1 MILSD
6 HFPLLVLLAAFLA
19 AFFAL
24 LWKDDRAEGRRFF
37 VKALLGLVV
46 SAFLALLWKDDP
58 AEGRRFFVR
67 ALLGLVGGAVAL
79 GFLFEA
85 VLR

>member
-6 HFPLLVLLAAFLA
+6 HFPLLVLLSAFLA

-24 LWKDDRAEGRRFF
+24 LWKE
-37 VKALLGLVV
+37 
-46 SAFLALLWKDDP
+46 DP
-58 AEGRRFFVR
+58 AEGRRFFLK
-67 ALLGLVGGAVAL
+67 AFFGLVGSAVAL

>member
-6 HFPLLVLLAAFLA
+6 HFPLLTLLATFLA

-24 LWKDDRAEGRRFF
+24 LWKDDLAEGRRFF
-37 VKALLGLVV
+37 VK
-46 SAFLALLWKDDP
+46 
-58 AEGRRFFVR
+58 

>member
-19 AFFAL
+19 AFLAL
-24 LWKDDRAEGRRFF
+24 LWREDPADGRRFF
-37 VKALLGLVV
+37 LK
-46 SAFLALLWKDDP
+46 
-58 AEGRRFFVR
+58 

-85 VLR
+85 VTR

>member
-1 MILSD
+1 VILTD
-6 HFPLLVLLAAFLA
+6 HFPLLVLLATFLA

-24 LWKDDRAEGRRFF
+24 LWKDDPADGRRY
-37 VKALLGLVV
+37 
-46 SAFLALLWKDDP
+46 FLK
-58 AEGRRFFVR
+58 

-85 VLR
+85 VTR

>member
-6 HFPLLVLLAAFLA
+6 HFPLLVLLAAILS

-37 VKALLGLVV
+37 VKALLGLV
-46 SAFLALLWKDDP
+46 
-58 AEGRRFFVR
+58 
-67 ALLGLVGGAVAL
+67 GGAVAL

>member
-6 HFPLLVLLAAFLA
+6 HFPLLVLLSGFLA
-19 AFFAL
+19 AFF
-24 LWKDDRAEGRRFF
+24 
-37 VKALLGLVV
+37 
-46 SAFLALLWKDDP
+46 ALLWKDDP
-58 AEGRRFFVR
+58 AEGRRFFLK
-67 ALLGLVGGAVAL
+67 AFLGLVGSAVAF

>member
-1 MILSD
+1 MIFSD
-6 HFPLLVLLAAFLA
+6 HFPLLALLSTFLA

-24 LWKDDRAEGRRFF
+24 LWKDDGAEVRRFF
-37 VKALLGLVV
+37 MK
-46 SAFLALLWKDDP
+46 
-58 AEGRRFFVR
+58 

>member
-1 MILSD
+1 MAGMILSD
-6 HFPLLVLLAAFLA
+6 HFPLVVLLSAFLA

-24 LWKDDRAEGRRFF
+24 LWKDDPVDGRRFF
-37 VKALLGLVV
+37 LKAL
-46 SAFLALLWKDDP
+46 A
-58 AEGRRFFVR
+58 
-67 ALLGLVGGAVAL
+67 GLVGSAVAL

>member
-19 AFFAL
+19 AFLAL
-24 LWKDDRAEGRRFF
+24 LWKDEPAEGRLFF
-37 VKALLGLVV
+37 VKALLGLVG
-46 SAFLALLWKDDP
+46 S
-58 AEGRRFFVR
+58 
-67 ALLGLVGGAVAL
+67 AVAL

>member
-1 MILSD
+1 MAGMILSD

-24 LWKDDRAEGRRFF
+24 LWKDDPVEGRRFF
-37 VKALLGLVV
+37 LK
-46 SAFLALLWKDDP
+46 
-58 AEGRRFFVR
+58 

>member
-6 HFPLLVLLAAFLA
+6 HFPLLALLAAFLS
-19 AFFAL
+19 AFLAL

-37 VKALLGLVV
+37 VKALLGLVG
-46 SAFLALLWKDDP
+46 A
-58 AEGRRFFVR
+58 
-67 ALLGLVGGAVAL
+67 AVAL

>member
-6 HFPLLVLLAAFLA
+6 HFPLLVLLAGFLA
-19 AFFAL
+19 AFF
-24 LWKDDRAEGRRFF
+24 
-37 VKALLGLVV
+37 
-46 SAFLALLWKDDP
+46 ALLWKDDP
-58 AEGRRFFVR
+58 AEGRRFFLK
-67 ALLGLVGGAVAL
+67 AFLGLVGSAVAF

>member
-1 MILSD
+1 VILSD
-6 HFPLLVLLAAFLA
+6 HFLLLVLLAAFLA

-24 LWKDDRAEGRRFF
+24 LWKDDPKDGRRFF
-37 VKALLGLVV
+37 LK
-46 SAFLALLWKDDP
+46 
-58 AEGRRFFVR
+58 

-85 VLR
+85 VAR

>member
-1 MILSD
+1 MISD

-24 LWKDDRAEGRRFF
+24 LWKDDPADARR
-37 VKALLGLVV
+37 L
-46 SAFLALLWKDDP
+46 FLK
-58 AEGRRFFVR
+58 

-79 GFLFEA
+79 GFLFET
-85 VLR
+85 VTR

>member
-1 MILSD
+1 MILSE
-6 HFPLLVLLAAFLA
+6 HFPLLVLLSALLA

-24 LWKDDRAEGRRFF
+24 LWKDDPADGRRFF
-37 VKALLGLVV
+37 LKAL
-46 SAFLALLWKDDP
+46 A
-58 AEGRRFFVR
+58 
-67 ALLGLVGGAVAL
+67 GLVGSAVAL

>member
-19 AFFAL
+19 AF
-24 LWKDDRAEGRRFF
+24 
-37 VKALLGLVV
+37 
-46 SAFLALLWKDDP
+46 SALLWKDDP
-58 AEGRRFFVR
+58 ADGRRFFLKV
-67 ALLGLVGGAVAL
+67 LLGLVGGAVAF

-85 VLR
+85 VTR

>member
-1 MILSD
+1 VTLLAE
-6 HFPLLVLLAAFLA
+6 HFPLLVLLAALLS

-24 LWKDDRAEGRRFF
+24 LWKDDPTEGRRFF
-37 VKALLGLVV
+37 VK
-46 SAFLALLWKDDP
+46 
-58 AEGRRFFVR
+58 

-85 VLR
+85 ASR